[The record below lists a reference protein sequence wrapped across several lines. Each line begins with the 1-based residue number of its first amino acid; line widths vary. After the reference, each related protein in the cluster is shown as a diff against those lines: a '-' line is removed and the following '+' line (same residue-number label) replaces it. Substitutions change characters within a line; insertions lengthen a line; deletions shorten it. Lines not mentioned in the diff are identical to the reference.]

1 MSTPTPKPTRALRR
15 AAWSRAME
23 ARSLNVPPDQLKA
36 AIAHWRRIDDP
47 AQQLA
52 LARENAQAR
61 GPELTLAY
69 RNVVHVTSGY
79 RKRRTKAGVERLVN
93 EPCLVFVV
101 RSKWPEGE
109 RATDDPQRLPSHLL
123 TWASIDGQRVMVAL
137 PTDVQPEADLFAIK
151 PRGDSI
157 LWTQQPGFLEI
168 GSLACVVEVRSGA
181 QRERFAISALHV
193 FSPLPRIDPP
203 ELTDGRAF
211 LPLSAA
217 GAALPAP
224 LVASTIDFGGALRDS
239 SSGMP
244 SFDVQ
249 LARIQSLAS
258 VRTALADMPLSAQQP
273 FITDEAMFERLASQN
288 FFDLVVP
295 DNHPHR
301 TKTPRPRMVCEF
313 SRWLDRAQTIPY
325 SARRGNTAVTC
336 NAFHTQLVE
345 MQVRGV
351 HQPLH
356 GDSGC
361 ALVVYLGDG
370 SCSLAGLFIASHD
383 ALPLAYAIPAWHL
396 FDPSAYFNLP
406 AGARLRPVNP

>member
-1 MSTPTPKPTRALRR
+1 MSTAKPKATRALRR

-23 ARSLNVPPDQLKA
+23 ARSLDVPADQLKT
-36 AIAHWRRIDDP
+36 AIAHWQRIRDP

-79 RKRRTKAGVERLVN
+79 RKRRTKAGIERLVD

-101 RSKWPEGE
+101 RSKWPKGE
-109 RATDDPQRLPSHLL
+109 RPTDDPQRLPAHLL
-123 TWASIDGQRVMVAL
+123 AWASIDGQRVMVAL

-181 QRERFAISALHV
+181 QRERFALSALHV
-193 FSPLPRIDPP
+193 FSPQPRIDPP
-203 ELTDGRAF
+203 ELSDKRAF

-217 GAALPAP
+217 GAALSAP

-239 SSGMP
+239 SSGLP

-249 LARIQSLAS
+249 LARIQSLAH
-258 VRTALADMPLSAQQP
+258 VRTALADMQLSAQQP
-273 FITDEAMFERLASQN
+273 FITDVAMFERLASQN
-288 FFDLVVP
+288 FFDLAVP

-301 TKTPRPRMVCEF
+301 THTPRPRMVCEF

-325 SARRGNTAVTC
+325 KARRGNTPVTC

-370 SCSLAGLFIASHD
+370 SCSLAGLFVASHD
-383 ALPLAYAIPAWHL
+383 ELPLAYAIPAWHL
-396 FDPSAYFNLP
+396 FDASAYFNLP
-406 AGARLRPVNP
+406 DGARLRPVNP